1 MRPAANDTHQRR
13 GIALVLSAPSGAGKS
28 TLTHRLLAEFPNF
41 GYSISCTTRQPR
53 AGEVDGRDYHFISHE
68 EFERRRA
75 QNWFAE
81 WAEVHGNFYGTPLAP
96 LREMLDSGRDV
107 IFDIDVQGA
116 AQLKL
121 NIAEALFVFILPP
134 SMSELENRL
143 RSRGTDDE
151 ETIAR
156 RMANAAGEMREAHW
170 YDALV
175 VNDDLDRAYDA
186 LRAAYLAA
194 TLAPARNG
202 GLVDRILEK

>member
-1 MRPAANDTHQRR
+1 MSCNGNECKRK
-13 GIALVLSAPSGAGKS
+13 GIALVMSAPSGAGKS
-28 TLTHRLLAEFPNF
+28 TLTHKLLNEFPHF
-41 GYSISCTTRQPR
+41 GYSISCTTRKPR

-68 EFERRRA
+68 EFDRRRA
-75 QNWFAE
+75 ENLFAE

-96 LREMLDSGRDV
+96 LREMLDNGQDV

-116 AQLKL
+116 AQMKL
-121 NIAEALFVFILPP
+121 NLAEALFVFILPP

-156 RMANAAGEMREAHW
+156 RMANAAGEMAEARW
-170 YDALV
+170 YDAVV
-175 VNDDLDRAYDA
+175 VNDNLDRAYDE

-194 TLAPARNG
+194 TLAPARNT
-202 GLVDRILEK
+202 GLVDAILGR

>member
-1 MRPAANDTHQRR
+1 MSRPSDTPLRK

-28 TLTHRLLAEFPNF
+28 TLTHKLLTEFPNF
-41 GYSISCTTRQPR
+41 GYSISCTTRKPR

-75 QNWFAE
+75 ANYFAE
-81 WAEVHGNFYGTPLAP
+81 WAEVHGNYYGTPLEP
-96 LREMLDSGRDV
+96 LRAMLDSGQDV

-116 AQLKL
+116 AQMKL
-121 NIAEALFVFILPP
+121 NLAEALFVFILPP
-134 SMSELENRL
+134 SMTELENRL

-151 ETIAR
+151 ATISR

-175 VNDDLDRAYDA
+175 VNDDLDRAYDE

-194 TLAPARNG
+194 TLAPARNN
-202 GLVDRILEK
+202 GLVDAILER